1 MLHSCINCYIF
12 FDAMKKSILA
22 LIFAFVAAVASVFG
36 GKIAGESAWCWFA
49 DPRALHYETSDGR
62 INCTYVGYIDTHG
75 NVRAMQYD
83 FNREEQTEVLVRSYF
98 QPDDHNNPT
107 FLALPDGRIVV
118 FYSRHTDEPCFYYR
132 VTQMPGDI
140 TTLGDEKVLAT
151 DANTTYPSPFIL
163 SADPDHIYLCWRGI
177 NWHPTIARLS
187 MPDAKGEM
195 RFVGGPWQ
203 VVQSTGA
210 RPYAKYATNGKDK
223 IYLAYTTG
231 HPDNEDPNCVY
242 FNAISIPDMAVLD
255 VAGKKVGDIAGG
267 PLHVDKTAE
276 FVAANP
282 DMVVDASPCR
292 DWLWQVAI
300 DRDGNPVIAMT
311 RISADKKSHNYYIA
325 TRRGGKWDARMVA
338 HGGGHFHQS
347 PDIEHCYSG
356 GMAINPDNA
365 NEVYCSVPVD
375 GAHGRRHEIVKYVLD
390 GNGEIVTTQAV
401 TANSRRNNAR
411 PFVIAGTGE
420 SALKMGWLNG
430 DYYDWIVSEQ
440 RPKGYCTDVVVNF
453 DGFESLPFGTHK
465 SPKAPTGMP
474 AKFDPNADFMFTLNI
489 KPDTANYAGQL
500 LAIPSG
506 PVYRLDA
513 ATMKPEIIYK
523 KKAYKSVNRL
533 ATSDSW
539 THHQRATDGKW
550 HEPVKMTDFDL
561 TVDYTDGVLTT
572 YINGLLDQRVRIEP
586 SRRKADV
593 FVINHPDNRLSPYTG
608 MTRKHWIEAGE
619 KLLGGAFGQLQSID
633 DAMYFQR
640 QLDKTYPRDHG
651 AISVAKLEGLART
664 FFLAAPLLMENPDL
678 TLNGIKVADYYRKH
692 ILGLLDPQSP
702 EYQNPNPAW
711 PGQALLELGSIAL
724 CLEICKPVVWDT
736 FDKDQQDALA
746 QLLLNYGQG
755 PTIDSNWRFFNVF
768 NMSFCKARGYEVN
781 DDYLRFN
788 LDKLL
793 ERYRGEGWYNDAPA
807 YDYYSMWAFQSYG
820 PLWAKLWGDQYP
832 EAADKFFANQADMVG
847 NYPYMFSRDG
857 KMNMWGRSLP
867 YRFACVTPLPLVEY
881 GEEHRA
887 DSAAEVNYGW
897 LRRIASSTLLQFMQ
911 HPDFL
916 DDDGI
921 PVMGYYGEFAPCV
934 QIYSCRGSVYW
945 LSKAFF
951 ALLLPEESKFWSAI
965 ENNGPWESEFK
976 RGQVY
981 NRFQPATNLMIT
993 DYPDVGGAEMR
1004 SWCKETV
1011 AGDWQKFR
1019 SSENYN
1025 KLAYHTE
1032 FPWMADGRDGEV
1044 SMNYATLNDQGDW
1057 EVLRL
1062 YDFRSFD
1069 DGQYRRDAVLETNGE
1084 VKYQLT
1090 DIPLPGGVLR
1100 VDKVTVP
1107 TPTRVRLGSY
1117 SLGGDVTSSSETD
1130 ACGRRSATI
1139 TNGDYI
1145 LAVVPVSGWES
1156 TDAIFPYGLHPVSD
1170 RCGVIVNEAEP
1181 EGQHVFVTLHLW
1193 KKGCKPFGR
1202 AALSQVEAVDINAD
1216 KTQVQ
1221 VAMADGTVHTVKFDQ

>member
-1 MLHSCINCYIF
+1 
-12 FDAMKKSILA
+12 MKKTILV
-22 LIFAFVAAVASVFG
+22 LFSVLACVFWAYA

-49 DPRALHYETSDGR
+49 DPRALHFETPDGR
-62 INCTYVGYIDTHG
+62 INSTYVGYIDTHG

-83 FNREEQTEVLVRSYF
+83 FNKEEQTEVLVRSWF

-107 FLALPDGRIVV
+107 FLALPDGRIMV

-132 VTQMPGDI
+132 VSQVPGDI
-140 TTLGDEKVLAT
+140 TTLGEERVLKT

-187 MPDAKGEM
+187 MPDAGGAVE
-195 RFVGGPWQ
+195 FVDGPYQ
-203 VVQSTGA
+203 IVQSTGA
-210 RPYAKYATNGKDK
+210 RPYAKYASNGKDK
-223 IYLAYTTG
+223 IFMAYTTG
-231 HPDNEDPNCVY
+231 HPDNEDPNWVY
-242 FNAISIPDMAVLD
+242 FNAVSVPDMALLD
-255 VAGKKVGDIAGG
+255 VEGNVMSNVADG
-267 PLHVDKTAE
+267 PLKVDKLAD
-276 FVAANP
+276 FARAHAG
-282 DMVVDASPCR
+282 MVVDASPYR

-300 DRDGNPVIAMT
+300 DGKGSPVIAMT
-311 RISADKKSHNYYIA
+311 RISADKKSHNYYIV
-325 TRRGGKWDARMVA
+325 TRDGGEWRKSLVA

-347 PDIEHCYSG
+347 SDIEHCYSG
-356 GMAINPDNA
+356 GMAINPDNVG
-365 NEVYCSVPVD
+365 EVYCSVPVD
-375 GAHGRRHEIVKYVLD
+375 GAHGRKYEIVKYSLD
-390 GNGEIVTTQAV
+390 ANGEIKSTQAV
-401 TANSRRNNAR
+401 TSNSPFNNAR
-411 PFVIAGTGE
+411 PFVISGTGE
-420 SALKMGWLNG
+420 SPLKMGWLNG
-430 DYYDWIVSEQ
+430 NYYDWIVSREHQ
-440 RPKGYCTDVVVNF
+440 NGYSTDVVVNF
-453 DGFESLPFGTHK
+453 DGFESLPFRTHK
-465 SPKAPTGMP
+465 AAKSPTGMP
-474 AKFDPNADFMFTLNI
+474 ERFTPDADFLFTQTI
-489 KPDTANYAGQL
+489 KPDTANYGGLL

-506 PVYRLDA
+506 PAYRLDA
-513 ATMKPEIIYK
+513 ATMKPEIVYK
-523 KKAYKSVNRL
+523 KKSYKSTNKL
-533 ATSDSW
+533 ATSDAW
-539 THHQRATDGKW
+539 TSQPRATDGKW
-550 HEPVKMTDFDL
+550 HEPTKMEAFDL

-586 SRRKADV
+586 SRRKPDV
-593 FVINHPDNRLSPYTG
+593 FVVNHPDKRLSPYTG

-619 KLLGGAFGQLQSID
+619 KLLAGAFGQLGSID
-633 DAMYFQR
+633 DPMYFRR
-640 QLDKTYPRDHG
+640 QLDKTYPRDYG

-692 ILGLLDPQSP
+692 ILGLLDPNSP

-724 CLEICKPVVWDT
+724 CLEISKPVVWDT
-736 FDKDQQDALA
+736 FTQDQKDALA

-768 NMSFCKARGYEVN
+768 NMSFCKAQGYEIN
-781 DDYLRFN
+781 EDYLRFN

-820 PLWAKLWGDQYP
+820 PLWAKLWGGQYP
-832 EAADKFFANQADMVG
+832 EAAAKFFANQADMVD

-881 GEEHRA
+881 GEEQRP

-916 DDDGI
+916 DADGI

-951 ALLLPEESKFWSAI
+951 ALLLPEDSQFWSAV

-976 RGQVY
+976 RGHVY
-981 NRFQPATNLMIT
+981 NKFQPATNLMIT

-1032 FPWMADGRDGEV
+1032 FPWMADGPGGEV
-1044 SMNYATLNDQGDW
+1044 SMNYATLNGQGKW

-1069 DGQYRRDAVLETNGE
+1069 DGQYRRDAELETNRD

-1100 VDKVTVP
+1100 VDKVKLPEP
-1107 TPTRVRLGSY
+1107 TKVRLGSY
-1117 SLGGDVTSSSETD
+1117 SLGGDKLTSGAATD
-1130 ACGRRSATI
+1130 AYGRRATTI
-1139 TNGDYI
+1139 ANGDYS
-1145 LAVVPVSGWES
+1145 LAVVPVSGWEA
-1156 TDAIFPYGLHPVSD
+1156 TEAIFPYGLHPVSD
-1170 RCGVIVNEAEP
+1170 RCAVVVSEAAPEAE
-1181 EGQHVFVTLHLW
+1181 QVFVTLHLW
-1193 KKGCKPFGR
+1193 KRGAKGFTK
-1202 AALSQVEAVDINAD
+1202 AELSQVKSVDINAD
-1216 KTQVQ
+1216 KTEVK
-1221 VAMADGTVHTVKFDQ
+1221 VTLADGTTHLVKFD